1 MEQLESNR
9 ESESRIGY
17 TLNGAHR
24 ADLRVKVSGKLGA
37 KRLSK
42 GQLKVIAFESLLAIH
57 DYISCNGSV
66 APIFLIDDL
75 GGSGI
80 RPLKTRRFSRRLR
93 KTKGQKIISSIQSGF
108 LEFLDSTDSKVFHVE
123 QGIIKQPKRIKSR
136 ELRF

>member
-42 GQLKVIAFESLLAIH
+42 GQLKVIAFESLAIH

-75 GGSGI
+75 GSELD
-80 RPLKTRRFSRRLR
+80 PLKLGGLAEKIT
-93 KTKGQKIISSIQSGF
+93 KTKGQKIISWTFWESS
-108 LEFLDSTDSKVFHVE
+108 
-123 QGIIKQPKRIKSR
+123 
-136 ELRF
+136 